1 MTKMADLLTQI
12 IERYVELGETNE
24 ETAINAIADV
34 LEEHGHVV
42 LPQQYYDALVVL
54 LREA

>member
-1 MTKMADLLTQI
+1 MADLLTQI